1 MAPYSRTEIKT
12 VQLNS
17 EAKSLSVMSETQV
30 GDPHT
35 SNPTNNPPTPLLTP
49 AHPHHTGDVGWT
61 NWNQATKK
69 GVIEATLFLK
79 SRGLSP
85 SSSEPQSL

>member
-12 VQLNS
+12 VQLYL
-17 EAKSLSVMSETQV
+17 EAKSLSMMLETQV

-35 SNPTNNPPTPLLTP
+35 SNPTNDPPTPLLTP
-49 AHPHHTGDVGWT
+49 AHTPTTQVMLDGPTGTTQGSL
-61 NWNQATKK
+61 KK
-69 GVIEATLFLK
+69 GVI
-79 SRGLSP
+79 RGLSP